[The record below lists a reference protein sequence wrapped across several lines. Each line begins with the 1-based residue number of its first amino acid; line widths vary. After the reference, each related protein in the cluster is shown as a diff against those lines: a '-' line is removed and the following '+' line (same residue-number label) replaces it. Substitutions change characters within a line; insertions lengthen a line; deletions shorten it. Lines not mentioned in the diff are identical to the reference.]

1 MKLNILLLLSLLI
14 FSIKTQD
21 TSESSEGS
29 SSEDQYSDEQ
39 VQGKVKIAD
48 IANGII
54 NNLTSDESTAERN
67 ALEQKSASV
76 VLAALQKLAN
86 EKKAKGEEA
95 VIVTESGD
103 KVPIEEA
110 ASFSDDCA
118 WKKGSALKKVEHD
131 GTYGVDKWNKWTDE
145 NGHNQSCIT
154 MHTVLCQSMWKISR
168 PPYFAFFPA
177 EEYAWGER
185 VVIASPEK
193 LFGCHI
199 TMPEIG
205 HILCQY
211 WFGAGWMWHNNGSGR
226 WFIDMYGTNYSYA
239 NWPFDDNTPGKY
251 QQVDNYRTLSN
262 INAQPNE
269 SFWVESV
276 NERTCY

>member
-21 TSESSEGS
+21 NPESSDGSTSEEQS
-29 SSEDQYSDEQ
+29 SSEQDPGQ
-39 VQGKVKIAD
+39 VKIAD
-48 IANGII
+48 IANSII
-54 NNLTSDESTAERN
+54 KDISTDESTAERN
-67 ALEQKSASV
+67 AQEQKSASI

-86 EKKAKGEEA
+86 DKIAKGEEP

-110 ASFSDDCA
+110 ASFSADCA
-118 WKKGSALKKVEHD
+118 WWTGAALKKVDHD
-131 GTYGVDKWNKWTDE
+131 STHGVDKWNRWSDS
-145 NGHNQSCIT
+145 NDNDQSCIT
-154 MHTVLCQSMWKISR
+154 MHRVLCQSMWKISR

-185 VVIASPEK
+185 VVIASPET

-199 TMPEIG
+199 TMAEIG

-226 WFIDMYGTNYSYA
+226 YFIDMYGTAYSYA
-239 NWPFDDNTPGKY
+239 NWPFDDSTPGKF
-251 QQVDNYRTLSN
+251 QQNDNYRTLSN
-262 INAQPNE
+262 INAGTDE

-276 NERTCY
+276 DNRTCY